1 MVVNSVPSPVTPPHF
16 FLMLSAL
23 THGFPPTKG
32 IRWFN
37 LTVLTLTPLVAF
49 YGLWT
54 VKVRRDTGF
63 FAIAYY
69 VFSMLGESRTHV
81 QLLNWYPPS
90 DVLDTNL
97 LRHNCRLVL
106 FYPPTLNLCWK
117 DQDRI
122 PPTLVP
128 SVVQCLAPAPA
139 LPVGGGNECGSR
151 FLLLV
156 GAVAS
161 VAPPTHRH
169 RFRPIQCESRFAL
182 DTCWVDDIQVGN
194 PFGRFGYLGPQA
206 RRTFTV
212 AAPPL
217 LPSACPFWILAPNPH
232 SWSSFR

>member
-1 MVVNSVPSPVTPPHF
+1 
-16 FLMLSAL
+16 MLFAL
-23 THGFPPTKG
+23 THNFPPTKG

-49 YGLWT
+49 CGLWT
-54 VKVRRDTGF
+54 VKVRRDTGA
-63 FAIAYY
+63 FAVVYY
-69 VFSMLGESRTHV
+69 IFSMLGESRTTHSFSIGIHP
-81 QLLNWYPPS
+81 LTCLTP
-90 DVLDTNL
+90 NL
-97 LRHNCRLVL
+97 LRHHCRLVL

-128 SVVQCLAPAPA
+128 SVVQCFALAPT

-161 VAPPTHRH
+161 VAPSTHGH
-169 RFRPIQCESRFAL
+169 RFRPVQCESRFAL
-182 DTCWVDDIQVGN
+182 DTHWVDDIQVGT

-206 RRTFTV
+206 RRTSTV
-212 AAPPL
+212 AAPLL
-217 LPSACPFWILAPNPH
+217 LPSACPFRVLAPSPH